1 MSAPSAVRAAASV
14 TVRDTSLPVCAN
26 SEPHELGVASENDHD
41 VTAPAANTNPSAGT
55 ADTVTTPSTHAPVEY
70 TTPTIDAETTEP
82 SQVWCR
88 ILLS

>member
-41 VTAPAANTNPSAGT
+41 VTA
-55 ADTVTTPSTHAPVEY
+55 TPKPHH
-70 TTPTIDAETTEP
+70 
-82 SQVWCR
+82 
-88 ILLS
+88 